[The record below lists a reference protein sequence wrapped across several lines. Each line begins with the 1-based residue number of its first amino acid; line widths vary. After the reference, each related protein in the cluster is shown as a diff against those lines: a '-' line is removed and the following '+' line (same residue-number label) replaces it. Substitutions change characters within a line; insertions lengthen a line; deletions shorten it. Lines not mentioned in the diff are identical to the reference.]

1 MTHTLIRPTCV
12 YLAAKTT
19 NYPIP
24 MSEFT
29 KKFAK
34 LSPDDIYD
42 TEFLVSQT
50 LSFEF
55 WTRGADKALRGWALD
70 LQVSN
75 IDP

>member
-1 MTHTLIRPTCV
+1 
-12 YLAAKTT
+12 
-19 NYPIP
+19 